1 MQAQNL
7 TADDTDNSH
16 LHIKDTPTL
25 VIDFPAMAVGTGSVG
40 AVIKAFIKLLDDVV
54 MSAAVDP
61 VALRAIRIQAAF
73 NLLTLHV
80 LVKSRQVS
88 FFQPAQNPVFI
99 FQLQTQA
106 SHYPGADNAFQ
117 NFFVAG
123 GGMDRYSFLAAKRT
137 WQHIVFG

>member
-1 MQAQNL
+1 M
-7 TADDTDNSH
+7 
-16 LHIKDTPTL
+16 TL
-25 VIDFPAMAVGTGSVG
+25 GAGSVS
-40 AVIKAFIKLLDDVV
+40 AVIKAFIKSLDNVV

-61 VALRAIRIQAAF
+61 VALRTIGVKAAI
-73 NLLTLHV
+73 NLFSLHV

-117 NFFVAG
+117 NFFVPAC
-123 GGMDRYSFLAAKRT
+123 GMDRYSFLAA
-137 WQHIVFG
+137 